1 MVDKLIVRALYED
14 GVFKPLEPVD
24 LPEQQIVEF
33 ELEID
38 SSEDENIDFRGV
50 LAPYWEDMTY
60 EEMEQI
66 LAAEKQRWLNRLMRQ
81 IEGDFETDD
90 DHTD

>member
-38 SSEDENIDFRGV
+38 STEDENLDFRGI
-50 LAPYWEDMTY
+50 LAPYWENMSY

-66 LAAEKQRWLNRLMRQ
+66 LNSEKQKSLNRLMRQ
-81 IEGDFETDD
+81 IEGDFDD
-90 DHTD
+90 SAD